1 MKFNHCAFS
10 LPTKYGVALD
20 TIAAASRKS
29 RGQVAKEIVQMWL
42 NASQEQRQAFFTAD
56 EIKAK
61 APRWSADIERTIQIA
76 KTKWV
81 KDDEEI

>member
-42 NASQEQRQAFFTAD
+42 NASPEQRRGFFLFQTD
-56 EIKAK
+56 EVKA
-61 APRWSADIERTIQIA
+61 RWSADIERTIEIA

>member
-29 RGQVAKEIVQMWL
+29 RGQVAKEIVQMWI
-42 NASQEQRQAFFTAD
+42 NASPEQRQGFFLFQTD
-56 EIKAK
+56 EYKS
-61 APRWSADIERTIQIA
+61 RWSADIERTIEIA

-81 KDDEEI
+81 KDED

>member
-29 RGQVAKEIVQMWL
+29 RGQVAKEIIQMWL
-42 NASQEQRQAFFTAD
+42 NASEEQRQAFFKAD

-61 APRWSADIERTIQIA
+61 SPRWSADIERTIEIA

-81 KDDEEI
+81 KDED